1 MSGRSGSTITRAR
14 ATPSRSQRQSRQ
26 ARHRLRLWPHSE
38 LWLAARARVA
48 PRSGNECI
56 IASAVNGAHGQTFLS
71 ARRACDAVQRAV
83 FVLEPQLTPLREE
96 ATAMESKEAAP
107 LHPVHPAHENDIN
120 CLAFNPFSEYIIAT
134 GSADKTVALW
144 DMRSMRTDLEESLPR
159 SLSVGQTRSG
169 HKDGVLGDFLVF
181 SVNSA
186 ALEQLGISTARAVDA
201 ITTGAVSERRRWC
214 QKSSEAAP
222 VAARSPAASRTAGAR
237 SQDTQGPKCDSQ
249 QNFCA

>member
-1 MSGRSGSTITRAR
+1 MRPKS
-14 ATPSRSQRQSRQ
+14 
-26 ARHRLRLWPHSE
+26 
-38 LWLAARARVA
+38 
-48 PRSGNECI
+48 
-56 IASAVNGAHGQTFLS
+56 
-71 ARRACDAVQRAV
+71 
-83 FVLEPQLTPLREE
+83 
-96 ATAMESKEAAP
+96 
-107 LHPVHPAHENDIN
+107 
-120 CLAFNPFSEYIIAT
+120 
-134 GSADKTVALW
+134 W
-144 DMRSMRTDLEESLPR
+144 DMRTMRTDLEESLPR

-237 SQDTQGPKCDSQ
+237 SQDSQGPKCDRAKIFVRDKLLANGFILGPWVVAHLVGLFLTHHRAWRCVTASARRCQ
-249 QNFCA
+249 MR

>member
-1 MSGRSGSTITRAR
+1 MRPKS
-14 ATPSRSQRQSRQ
+14 
-26 ARHRLRLWPHSE
+26 
-38 LWLAARARVA
+38 
-48 PRSGNECI
+48 
-56 IASAVNGAHGQTFLS
+56 
-71 ARRACDAVQRAV
+71 
-83 FVLEPQLTPLREE
+83 
-96 ATAMESKEAAP
+96 
-107 LHPVHPAHENDIN
+107 
-120 CLAFNPFSEYIIAT
+120 
-134 GSADKTVALW
+134 W

-201 ITTGAVSERRRWC
+201 ITTGAVSERRGWC

-237 SQDTQGPKCDSQ
+237 SQDSQGPKCDSQ

>member
-1 MSGRSGSTITRAR
+1 MRPKS
-14 ATPSRSQRQSRQ
+14 
-26 ARHRLRLWPHSE
+26 
-38 LWLAARARVA
+38 
-48 PRSGNECI
+48 
-56 IASAVNGAHGQTFLS
+56 
-71 ARRACDAVQRAV
+71 
-83 FVLEPQLTPLREE
+83 
-96 ATAMESKEAAP
+96 
-107 LHPVHPAHENDIN
+107 
-120 CLAFNPFSEYIIAT
+120 
-134 GSADKTVALW
+134 W

-237 SQDTQGPKCDSQ
+237 SQDPQGPKCEFAAKFVRSKLLA
-249 QNFCA
+249 NRCISAAPALA

>member
-1 MSGRSGSTITRAR
+1 MRPKS
-14 ATPSRSQRQSRQ
+14 
-26 ARHRLRLWPHSE
+26 
-38 LWLAARARVA
+38 
-48 PRSGNECI
+48 
-56 IASAVNGAHGQTFLS
+56 
-71 ARRACDAVQRAV
+71 
-83 FVLEPQLTPLREE
+83 
-96 ATAMESKEAAP
+96 
-107 LHPVHPAHENDIN
+107 
-120 CLAFNPFSEYIIAT
+120 
-134 GSADKTVALW
+134 W

-159 SLSVGQTRSG
+159 SVSVGQTRSG

-237 SQDTQGPKCDSQ
+237 SQDPQGPVRFAAKFLCVTNCLQTALRILLRSPLEVSTW
-249 QNFCA
+249 

>member
-1 MSGRSGSTITRAR
+1 MSNKYYNGTRAASTCR
-14 ATPSRSQRQSRQ
+14 AGRPWCPPAS
-26 ARHRLRLWPHSE
+26 P
-38 LWLAARARVA
+38 ARACRPRGSRVTR
-48 PRSGNECI
+48 PTRQT
-56 IASAVNGAHGQTFLS
+56 ASKS
-71 ARRACDAVQRAV
+71 RERRPTHVGRWSSI
-83 FVLEPQLTPLREE
+83 VLTMRPK
-96 ATAMESKEAAP
+96 S
-107 LHPVHPAHENDIN
+107 
-120 CLAFNPFSEYIIAT
+120 
-134 GSADKTVALW
+134 W
-144 DMRSMRTDLEESLPR
+144 DMRTMRTDLEESLPR

-237 SQDTQGPKCDSQ
+237 SQDPQGPKCDSQ

>member
-1 MSGRSGSTITRAR
+1 MRPKS
-14 ATPSRSQRQSRQ
+14 
-26 ARHRLRLWPHSE
+26 
-38 LWLAARARVA
+38 
-48 PRSGNECI
+48 
-56 IASAVNGAHGQTFLS
+56 
-71 ARRACDAVQRAV
+71 
-83 FVLEPQLTPLREE
+83 
-96 ATAMESKEAAP
+96 
-107 LHPVHPAHENDIN
+107 
-120 CLAFNPFSEYIIAT
+120 
-134 GSADKTVALW
+134 W

-222 VAARSPAASRTAGAR
+222 VAARSPAASRTAGAVHKSLR
-237 SQDTQGPKCDSQ
+237 EHEVLKAPRKFRRTNCLQTGVGSSNRRPVCSP
-249 QNFCA
+249 